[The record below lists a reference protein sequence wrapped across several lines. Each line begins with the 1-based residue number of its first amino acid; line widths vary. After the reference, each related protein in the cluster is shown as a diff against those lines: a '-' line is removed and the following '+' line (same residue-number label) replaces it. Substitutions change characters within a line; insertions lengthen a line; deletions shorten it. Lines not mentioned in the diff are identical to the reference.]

1 MMINNP
7 QDPTK
12 VAGQVLTGPQL
23 ALIRD
28 AIDQLRGY
36 YFKEAEKHKTRR
48 KRANWDE
55 NYLASAAAMQDEAGF
70 LIDVFDWALD
80 EHVDGATV
88 ALTVRQIG

>member
-1 MMINNP
+1 MMIDDP
-7 QDPTK
+7 LDPTK
-12 VAGQVLTGPQL
+12 VAAQVLTGPQL

-55 NYLASAAAMQDEAGF
+55 NYLAMAAVVQDEAEN
-70 LIDVFDWALD
+70 LISVFDEALD
-80 EHVDGATV
+80 EHVYGATV